1 MEAGGYQRFV
11 LTYRAGYFGV
21 DDTGSIKICWRY
33 AADIGTPQFD
43 EPAAAHYVSAR
54 ASNGATLAL
63 RYDPK
68 DNVRPWG
75 RTVQVKVLNGFL
87 REGDRIEVRFG
98 DRSATAPAFACRRS
112 ANRPLS

>member
-1 MEAGGYQRFV
+1 MATYPELTPRATGTVTHTLPEAVEAGGYQRFV

-54 ASNGATLAL
+54 ASNGARRWHCAMTRRITSVPGEERCRS
-63 RYDPK
+63 RY
-68 DNVRPWG
+68 
-75 RTVQVKVLNGFL
+75 
-87 REGDRIEVRFG
+87 
-98 DRSATAPAFACRRS
+98 
-112 ANRPLS
+112 